1 MKRSTLPIYSGAA
14 RDSSRA
20 LTWQHSTLSLISI
33 ADTVDCMFASTGRI
47 RMVVHS
53 NSQARFVSAADAS
66 PVWAFSRLLI
76 EAELKKKLYD
86 RPSPHPRPH
95 GEGVRLL
102 STSGLQDVGAGGVQ
116 SQCRLSRQN
125 LLRMTDSLTDLV
137 SVAED
142 HVVIIDIGPAESV
155 RIKVESI
162 GRPFRPIERTAVV
175 V

>member
-66 PVWAFSRLLI
+66 LALAYSRLLV
-76 EAELKKKLYD
+76 EAELKKKPYD
-86 RPSPHPRPH
+86 RSSPHPRPH

-102 STSGLQDVGAGGVQ
+102 SRSGLHDVGAGEINR
-116 SQCRLSRQN
+116 SA
-125 LLRMTDSLTDLV
+125 DSAGKT
-137 SVAED
+137 SC
-142 HVVIIDIGPAESV
+142 G
-155 RIKVESI
+155 
-162 GRPFRPIERTAVV
+162 
-175 V
+175 